1 MTANI
6 ILIDGTLK
14 KGDIILVAKRDSVIV
29 TKPKAILLPK
39 PLDEM
44 RDPRDKFKPVNEVDA
59 AAGIKIASPDLE
71 GVLPGSPVYA
81 TTDESEIEEFKKLIE
96 SEMKSVF
103 IKTDTKG
110 VILKCDTIGSLE
122 ALTEMLKNQN
132 ISVSTGRYWTC
143 NTT

>member
-1 MTANI
+1 MQKKLDQTEKPTRGIVLEVKEEIGLGVTANV
-6 ILIDGTLK
+6 ILIDGHLR
-14 KGDIILVAKRDSVIV
+14 KGDSIIVAKRDSVIV

-44 RDPRDKFKPVNEVDA
+44 RDPRDKFRPVSEVVA

-81 TTDESEIEEFKKLIE
+81 STDEAKIDEFRKLVE

-103 IKTDTKG
+103 VKTDTKG
-110 VILKCDTIGSLE
+110 VILKCDTIG
-122 ALTEMLKNQN
+122 
-132 ISVSTGRYWTC
+132 
-143 NTT
+143 